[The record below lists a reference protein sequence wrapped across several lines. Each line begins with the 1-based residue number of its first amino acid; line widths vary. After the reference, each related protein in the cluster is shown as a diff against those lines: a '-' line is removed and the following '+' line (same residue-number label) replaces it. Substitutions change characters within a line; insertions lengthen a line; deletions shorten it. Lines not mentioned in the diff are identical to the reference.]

1 MVDGRRL
8 RVGVR
13 VDAVG
18 AHFKSCD
25 TASKI
30 FVIVFG
36 WESLSQ
42 HSGSAE
48 EVHAHSS
55 HAHTHTTSVPEEAL
69 NLSAFHMVAR
79 SRAIRHFSG

>member
-1 MVDGRRL
+1 MVDGGRL
-8 RVGVR
+8 RVDVR
-13 VDAVG
+13 VDALG
-18 AHFKSCD
+18 AHFVTLVFSD
-25 TASKI
+25 I

-55 HAHTHTTSVPEEAL
+55 HAHTHTHHL
-69 NLSAFHMVAR
+69 CAR
-79 SRAIRHFSG
+79 SIEFVCFSYGGAQQSHQTL